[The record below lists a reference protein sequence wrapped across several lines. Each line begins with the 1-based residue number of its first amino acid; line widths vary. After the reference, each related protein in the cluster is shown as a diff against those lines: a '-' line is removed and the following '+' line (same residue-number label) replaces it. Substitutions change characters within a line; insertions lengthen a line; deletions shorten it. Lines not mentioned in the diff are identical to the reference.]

1 MRILGI
7 IFFTVILASCAA
19 KKQKPQ
25 ETTVIHNGD
34 CSASKQTISCKW
46 QDVLTNIMPCFCQS
60 LLFVAAES

>member
-46 QDVLTNIMPCFCQS
+46 QDVPTNNMH
-60 LLFVAAES
+60 